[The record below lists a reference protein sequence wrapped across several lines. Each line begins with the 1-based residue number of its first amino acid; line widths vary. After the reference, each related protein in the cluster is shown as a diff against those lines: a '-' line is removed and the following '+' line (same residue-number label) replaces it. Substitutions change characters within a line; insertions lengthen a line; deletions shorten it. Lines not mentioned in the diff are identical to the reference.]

1 MPIDLRPVTG
11 GVIDPATGK
20 PAALRPSSTQK
31 TDGRTA
37 ESDSVALTDT
47 AARLKQ
53 AQAALA
59 SAAVIDAELVARVAN
74 QLAAG
79 TYEIDAEHIAEKII
93 EMERQLASKSER

>member
-11 GVIDPATGK
+11 KAIDPAPGK
-20 PAALRPSSTQK
+20 PTALRPDASQK

-37 ESDSVALTDT
+37 ESDSIALTD
-47 AARLKQ
+47 AASRLKQ

-59 SAAVIDAELVARVAN
+59 SAAVVDTELVARVAGML
-74 QLAAG
+74 QAG

-93 EMERQLASKSER
+93 EMERQLSPNRDQ